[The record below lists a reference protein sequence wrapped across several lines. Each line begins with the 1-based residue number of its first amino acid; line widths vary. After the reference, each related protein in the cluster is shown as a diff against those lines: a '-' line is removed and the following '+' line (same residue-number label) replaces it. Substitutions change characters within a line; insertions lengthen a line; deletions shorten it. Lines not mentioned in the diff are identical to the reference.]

1 MNYLLPA
8 QTLLDMISEGPT
20 PAHGWADGIDT
31 RSLRVSVISIAQAR
45 AAIMN
50 VADAG
55 ERTRLDTD
63 FRALLDQL
71 KADGGAPLAFDE
83 SQAAA
88 WEALMLEPALKGVTQ
103 SDRMVYA
110 TAMVEGLT
118 VVEAAR
124 AATPALQKLGVAI
137 VVV

>member
-1 MNYLLPA
+1 VNYLLPA
-8 QTLLDMISEGPT
+8 QTLLDMISVGPT
-20 PAHGWADGIDT
+20 PAHTWADGIDT

-55 ERTRLDTD
+55 ERSRLDTD

-71 KADGGAPLAFDE
+71 KADGGAPLPFDE
-83 SQAAA
+83 SQAGV

-110 TAMVEGLT
+110 TGMYEGLT

-124 AATPALQKLGVAI
+124 AATPALRKLGVAI
-137 VVV
+137 AVI